1 MGGEIRAS
9 RGVGAGA
16 ALAAFGRAYGAGRV
30 TVVSTMDGACT
41 RLWPE
46 CVRGGPGGPATRAAI
61 GVCDIP
67 RRPSPRPTS
76 FLPRAALK
84 AKFLD
89 GPSRRAANEA
99 MMDMSVEAGGR
110 FKNAQTVDII
120 TVGFGTTVLWI
131 V

>member
-1 MGGEIRAS
+1 MG
-9 RGVGAGA
+9 
-16 ALAAFGRAYGAGRV
+16 
-30 TVVSTMDGACT
+30 
-41 RLWPE
+41 
-46 CVRGGPGGPATRAAI
+46 
-61 GVCDIP
+61 
-67 RRPSPRPTS
+67 
-76 FLPRAALK
+76 